1 MDPPVSW
8 WQWATAGLV
17 VAGAVAVFLRQRHV
31 NRRAVRRKLERAQ
44 RQSELYEQSNVKRV
58 EKP

>member
-1 MDPPVSW
+1 MSW

-17 VAGAVAVFLRQRHV
+17 VAAAVAVFLRQRHV
-31 NRRAVRRKLERAQ
+31 NRRAVRRKLERAA

-58 EKP
+58 DKT